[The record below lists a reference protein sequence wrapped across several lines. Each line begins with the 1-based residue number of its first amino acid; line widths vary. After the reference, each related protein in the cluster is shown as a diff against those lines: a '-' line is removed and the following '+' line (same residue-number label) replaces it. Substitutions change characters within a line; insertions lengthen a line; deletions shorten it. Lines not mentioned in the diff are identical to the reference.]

1 MLLRVGTS
9 SAATA
14 GPAISSAATAAGL
27 ILADTADSQHNNS
40 DQDNQYNNRLYIH
53 KENSFFQ
60 IQRCP
65 KNQSP

>member
-1 MLLRVGTS
+1 MLLLRVGTS

-14 GPAISSAATAAGL
+14 GPTISSTATAAGL

-60 IQRCP
+60 IQR
-65 KNQSP
+65 